1 MLFMLVLCGL
11 VAGVYLL
18 LTALLL
24 FVGLYGVFG
33 AMIYGPVFLI
43 RYVCR
48 VFDGRDALD
57 KSYDLRK
64 KQKMAEPREA
74 SNKRLT
80 DNKTRNMVSSKAGTP
95 RRKISYEVEAP
106 GITVNP
112 PITSSPSR
120 YPDMV

>member
-33 AMIYGPVFLI
+33 VMIYGPVFLI

-64 KQKMAEPREA
+64 KRKMTEPREV

-80 DNKTRNMVSSKAGTP
+80 DNKTRNTVSNKAGTP

>member
-11 VAGVYLL
+11 VAGVYLM

-33 AMIYGPVFLI
+33 VMIYGPVFLI

-48 VFDGRDALD
+48 VFDGRDAFD
-57 KSYDLRK
+57 KSYDIHGVS
-64 KQKMAEPREA
+64 KMVEPREV

-80 DNKTRNMVSSKAGTP
+80 DSKSRNMVSNKAGTS
-95 RRKISYEVEAP
+95 RRKPFYEVEAP
-106 GITVNP
+106 GIIVNP
-112 PITSSPSR
+112 STTSSSSR
-120 YPDMV
+120 YSDMV